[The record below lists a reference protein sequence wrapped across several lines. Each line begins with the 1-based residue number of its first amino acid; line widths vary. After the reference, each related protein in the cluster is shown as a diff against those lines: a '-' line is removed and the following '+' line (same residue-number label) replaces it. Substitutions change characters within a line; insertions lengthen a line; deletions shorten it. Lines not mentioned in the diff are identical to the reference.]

1 MRKNIESLYQDLAKS
16 DAKNRINMQREFEE
30 TAGLKIDDELFTA
43 WYLNARYVPEY
54 NTIPTRSLNELY
66 IGSRGKLPLAATN
79 LYKHFSRKY
88 YPDNVD
94 LESSRIANEVLDKGY
109 CVIENFS

>member
-43 WYLNARYVPEY
+43 WYLNARYVP
-54 NTIPTRSLNELY
+54 
-66 IGSRGKLPLAATN
+66 
-79 LYKHFSRKY
+79 
-88 YPDNVD
+88 
-94 LESSRIANEVLDKGY
+94 
-109 CVIENFS
+109 